1 MLIKSFSEN
10 ISTGTEV
17 FASLTERRSKL
28 IRYVSSRMRD
38 QLNYY
43 LKTKHTIGDIQR
55 RTRVRLDKWE
65 KEDYDKQRELY
76 ILQNLNSFLRKRTS
90 SLDLPSAGVL
100 KNETYR
106 LISDFDANFQL
117 EKPLEDYKLEA
128 EWTLREK
135 RDAERR
141 RRELL
146 RKAKITEAAL
156 EKAQK
161 NEVEILL
168 QDGMTPSEVADQLWV
183 DHGKTED
190 WDRDELLYLA
200 KKILAKMPEEK
211 RKKAEEKKKKIKEAK
226 DPSKGIPEEEPE
238 EEPKEQS
245 EKNIIPLGENYH
257 KDVGWY

>member
-1 MLIKSFSEN
+1 METTLKSFSEN
-10 ISTGTEV
+10 ISTGVEE
-17 FASLTERRSKL
+17 FASLTERRTKL

-43 LKTKHTIGDIQR
+43 LRSKHTIGDIQR
-55 RTRVRLDKWE
+55 RTGIRLDKWE

-76 ILQNLNSFLRKRTS
+76 ILQNLNSHLRKRTTS
-90 SLDLPSAGVL
+90 MDLPSADVL

-146 RKAKITEAAL
+146 KSAKIDKAAL
-156 EKAQK
+156 DKAQK
-161 NEVEILL
+161 YEVEILL
-168 QDGMTPSEVADQLWV
+168 QEGLAPSEVADQLWIK
-183 DHGKTED
+183 HGRIED
-190 WDRDELLYLA
+190 WDRDELLFLA
-200 KKILAKMPEEK
+200 RKILAKMPEEK
-211 RKKAEEKKKKIKEAK
+211 RRKAKLKKKVKKERK
-226 DPSKGIPEEEPE
+226 DLEIRKGLERPEGL
-238 EEPKEQS
+238 S
-245 EKNIIPLGENYH
+245 EKNIIPLGEYYH
-257 KDVGWY
+257 KEVGWY